1 MWLSQCFHYSQY
13 RRPISKEC
21 KRFSSIV
28 NLFCY
33 RFFPSEGNIQFFPV
47 DFRKGI
53 LIREYFSN
61 YDTSVG
67 ATATQLPFN
76 NVKKII
82 QKQKQNIRFDFQC
95 TVTFQHFLGQ
105 LKKFTNSNSDFKTVR
120 ILLKPI

>member
-1 MWLSQCFHYSQY
+1 M
-13 RRPISKEC
+13 
-21 KRFSSIV
+21 

-33 RFFPSEGNIQFFPV
+33 RFFPSEGNQFFPV

-76 NVKKII
+76 NIKKII
-82 QKQKQNIRFDFQC
+82 QNRSR
-95 TVTFQHFLGQ
+95 T
-105 LKKFTNSNSDFKTVR
+105 
-120 ILLKPI
+120 